1 MVVRMADRPI
11 ADDDMG
17 YVEPTKEK
25 PPPLLVMDRGL
36 GRRVSRDDAG
46 SDTDNRLPTC

>member
-25 PPPLLVMDRGL
+25 PPAI
-36 GRRVSRDDAG
+36 AG
-46 SDTDNRLPTC
+46 NGPGARAMR